1 MKKPNLLSYNKLKQK
16 YKKYLESEGDAD
28 NNFQAQVNKYR
39 QNPINSDE
47 EKKEES
53 DEEPEQPKAEVA
65 ATKVEVIE
73 EKPDAD
79 YGKEDDKADEYYD
92 EEDYGDEEEKGS
104 DEGSDSDEAAEND
117 NEINPKLAAKYSFL
131 FKKRDEMTPAE
142 RRWKW
147 VKKAALPKDL
157 VELMEKL
164 ANKKLK
170 KKKETV
176 KKETAEAVQGEAEP
190 SSDFVT
196 QLRARNDIDVDYTNS
211 FNVQE
216 RLDYIKKDRIK
227 GKYHPEY
234 HVKVLNLM
242 IEKMPDKEDAD
253 ITLKV
258 EVLLLMIGTLF

>member
-1 MKKPNLLSYNKLKQK
+1 
-16 YKKYLESEGDAD
+16 
-28 NNFQAQVNKYR
+28 
-39 QNPINSDE
+39 
-47 EKKEES
+47 
-53 DEEPEQPKAEVA
+53 VA
-65 ATKVEVIE
+65 ATKVEVVE

-170 KKKETV
+170 KKKETA
-176 KKETAEAVQGEAEP
+176 KKETAEAV
-190 SSDFVT
+190 
-196 QLRARNDIDVDYTNS
+196 
-211 FNVQE
+211 
-216 RLDYIKKDRIK
+216 
-227 GKYHPEY
+227 
-234 HVKVLNLM
+234 
-242 IEKMPDKEDAD
+242 
-253 ITLKV
+253 
-258 EVLLLMIGTLF
+258 